1 MISNYTKYMLC
12 CFFII
17 FSPYV
22 FGEWEEISQ
31 SKNATFYVDY
41 GSVRLIDEGLKSV
54 WILKNFKTAILEK
67 KVKSRQ
73 LKLEMDCIA
82 KEIRIKMRYSYSGYL
97 LGGIPVK
104 DYYKTEEW
112 RSTDTDGNLKAVHEK
127 LCRKK

>member
-41 GSVRLIDEGLKSV
+41 GSVRLIDDGLKSV
-54 WILKNFKTAILEK
+54 WVLKNFKTAIMEK

-73 LKLEMDCIA
+73 LKLEMDCVA
-82 KEIRIKMRYSYSGYL
+82 NEIRIKMRYSYSGSL

-112 RSTDTDGNLKAVHEK
+112 RSTDTDENLKVVHEK
-127 LCRKK
+127 FCRKK

>member
-1 MISNYTKYMLC
+1 MFC

-22 FGEWEEISQ
+22 FAEWEEISQ

-54 WILKNFKTAILEK
+54 WILKNFKTAIMEK

-82 KEIRIKMRYSYSGYL
+82 KEFRIKMRYSYSGYL

-112 RSTDTDGNLKAVHEK
+112 RSTDTDGNLKAVHERI
-127 LCRKK
+127 CRKK